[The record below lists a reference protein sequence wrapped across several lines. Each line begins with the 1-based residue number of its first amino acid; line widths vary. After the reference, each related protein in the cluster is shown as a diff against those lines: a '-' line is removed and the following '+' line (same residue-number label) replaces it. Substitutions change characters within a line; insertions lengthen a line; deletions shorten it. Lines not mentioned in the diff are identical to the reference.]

1 MVLTRHLAG
10 KIWKSIYMQDIVKPG
25 LYYSLRKQFIQVFV
39 LDQVYSNTPVLTR
52 VNTSQHEST
61 RV

>member
-10 KIWKSIYMQDIVKPG
+10 KIWTSIYMQDIVKPG
-25 LYYSLRKQFIQVFV
+25 LYYSLQKQFLQVFV
-39 LDQVYSNTPVLTR
+39 LDRVYSTTPVLTR
-52 VNTSQHEST
+52 VNTSQHESI